1 MKHIL
6 ETSVKY
12 VDDNNLEAYA
22 SKLAMKYADN
32 PNSICKDLHA
42 NIQFAKMAIYLN
54 ECMPQ
59 AVLQM
64 VTIIN
69 NK

>member
-6 ETSVKY
+6 ETSIKY
-12 VDDNNLEAYA
+12 IDDNNLEAYA
-22 SKLAMKYADN
+22 NNLAMKYANN
-32 PNSICKDLHA
+32 PNSRCKDLHTI
-42 NIQFAKMAIYLN
+42 IQFAKIAIYLD

-59 AVLQM
+59 GVLKM
-64 VTIIN
+64 LSIIN

>member
-6 ETSVKY
+6 EESIKY
-12 VDDNNLEAYA
+12 IDDNNLEAYTN
-22 SKLAMKYADN
+22 KLAMKYANN
-32 PNSICKDLHA
+32 PNSRCKDLHTI
-42 NIQFAKMAIYLN
+42 IQFAKIAIYLD

-59 AVLQM
+59 GVLKM
-64 VTIIN
+64 LSIIN

>member
-6 ETSVKY
+6 ETSIKY
-12 VDDNNLEAYA
+12 IDDNNLEAYA

-32 PNSICKDLHA
+32 PNSRCKDLHTI
-42 NIQFAKMAIYLN
+42 IQFAKIAIYLD

-59 AVLQM
+59 GVLKM
-64 VTIIN
+64 LAIIN